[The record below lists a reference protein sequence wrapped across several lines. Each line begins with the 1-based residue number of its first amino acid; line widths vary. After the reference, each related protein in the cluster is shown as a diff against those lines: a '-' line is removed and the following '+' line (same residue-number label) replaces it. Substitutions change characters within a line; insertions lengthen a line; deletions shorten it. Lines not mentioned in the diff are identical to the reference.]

1 MMRLYQSES
10 NGQEQEKQ
18 INASNKSNENL
29 YAMGQDNS

>member
-18 INASNKSNENL
+18 INANNKSNENL